1 MGCKKILLVVLQAIF
16 IVMLLLPFHQVVAS
30 RELLGTSHFL
40 VSDMRVM
47 DSTEMKEYRFE
58 TDSRNG
64 NYFAPAAPMI

>member
-1 MGCKKILLVVLQAIF
+1 MGCKKILLVVLEAIF

-40 VSDMRVM
+40 VSDMTVM
-47 DSTEMKEYRFE
+47 DATEMKEYHLE
-58 TDSRNG
+58 TDPWNG

>member
-1 MGCKKILLVVLQAIF
+1 MEAIF

-47 DSTEMKEYRFE
+47 DTTEMKEYHFKADPR
-58 TDSRNG
+58 DG
-64 NYFAPAAPMI
+64 NYFASSAP